1 VKNSL
6 VVIDSDVRILN
17 YIHTILAEK
26 HPAITTWDSG
36 KRAIEHIRKGPQPA
50 VVLIAND
57 LPDVDYLDLIQQ
69 IRRLNP
75 HIRIVVMSRMDRYG
89 DLAAA
94 IGAGARQV
102 LLKPF
107 LPDDVIEVL
116 PYLTSASGADADAEA
131 VEFRVT
137 DDISF
142 VYASACMHTIQQH
155 AALVARVQLPVLLLG
170 ESGTGKEVVA
180 RFIHSL
186 SRQANNTFLKVNC
199 AAVPSELLE
208 SELFGYK
215 RGAFTGADHDKP
227 GKFKLCNNGT
237 MFLDEIGEMH
247 PSLQSKLLQVLQDGT
262 YSPLGSHATEKV
274 DVRIIAATNIDL
286 KAAIANRMFREDLYY
301 RLNGFCFTLPPLRE
315 RREDIPVLIR
325 HFLRRHSPQ
334 LSLSSAEPS
343 MSSRL
348 ITACVRYGWP
358 GNLRELESFVKRYLV
373 LGDEQLMIDE
383 LTREIAD
390 RDSEAEITAEAIL
403 GALRLTGG
411 NRRAAAKRLN
421 ISYKVLLQTMREL
434 GMEAAA
440 QPAWVT

>member
-1 VKNSL
+1 
-6 VVIDSDVRILN
+6 
-17 YIHTILAEK
+17 
-26 HPAITTWDSG
+26 
-36 KRAIEHIRKGPQPA
+36 
-50 VVLIAND
+50 
-57 LPDVDYLDLIQQ
+57 
-69 IRRLNP
+69 
-75 HIRIVVMSRMDRYG
+75 M
-89 DLAAA
+89 
-94 IGAGARQV
+94 
-102 LLKPF
+102 
-107 LPDDVIEVL
+107 
-116 PYLTSASGADADAEA
+116 
-131 VEFRVT
+131 
-137 DDISF
+137 
-142 VYASACMHTIQQH
+142 
-155 AALVARVQLPVLLLG
+155 
-170 ESGTGKEVVA
+170 
-180 RFIHSL
+180 
-186 SRQANNTFLKVNC
+186 
-199 AAVPSELLE
+199 
-208 SELFGYK
+208 
-215 RGAFTGADHDKP
+215 
-227 GKFKLCNNGT
+227 
-237 MFLDEIGEMH
+237 
-247 PSLQSKLLQVLQDGT
+247 
-262 YSPLGSHATEKV
+262 

-315 RREDIPVLIR
+315 RREDSPVLIR

-390 RDSEAEITAEAIL
+390 RDSEAEITAEAIM